1 MTLTASIDNQAAAVR
16 GRKRP
21 LRQRVRTVVLFIVM
35 CLIAIVMLYPFYF
48 MIDTSFKSNSQF
60 ISGHGHSLASW
71 SKLNTEIPWAH
82 QLLNSTIVCVFAI
95 LIILFVS
102 TLAGF
107 AFAKLHYNGA
117 TFVLLGIVAALL
129 IPMQSIIIPA
139 YVNLSKIHIGGQ
151 SLLNTYVAA
160 ILMYAALGTPFA
172 TFLMTAYF
180 RGLPDDVIEAG
191 IIDGLN
197 YGSIFRRIA
206 LPMAVPAIVTVIVL
220 QFIQIWDDLLIG
232 LLFLQ
237 NTNQT
242 PITVG
247 LGVLA
252 SGRTTDLPV
261 LMAGSLIS
269 ALPAIIV
276 FLVFQRFLING
287 LTAGIGK

>member
-1 MTLTASIDNQAAAVR
+1 MTLAAESTAVERSFAPKKRSRRRIVRDVLIFILMCIIAV
-16 GRKRP
+16 
-21 LRQRVRTVVLFIVM
+21 
-35 CLIAIVMLYPFYF
+35 VMLYPFYF
-48 MIDTSFKSNSQF
+48 MIDTSLKSNDQF
-60 ISGHGHSLASW
+60 LNGGGHSFASW
-71 SKLNTEIPWAH
+71 IKLNQNLPWARE
-82 QLLNSTIVCVFAI
+82 LLNSTIVCVFAI
-95 LIILFVS
+95 AIILVVS
-102 TLAGF
+102 TMAGF
-107 AFAKLHYNGA
+107 AFAKLNYRRQ
-117 TFVLLGIVAALL
+117 TFVFLGIVAALL

-139 YVNLSKIHIGGQ
+139 FVNLSKVN
-151 SLLNTYVAA
+151 LLTSYAGA

-180 RGLPDDVIEAG
+180 RGIPDDVVEAG

-237 NTNQT
+237 NTDQRT
-242 PITVG
+242 ITVG

-252 SGRTTDLPV
+252 SGRTTDIPV
-261 LMAGSLIS
+261 LMAGSLLS
-269 ALPAIIV
+269 AIPAIIV

>member
-1 MTLTASIDNQAAAVR
+1 MTTLIDSSATPITIAPKKRSARRIVRDVLLFVLMCIIAV
-16 GRKRP
+16 
-21 LRQRVRTVVLFIVM
+21 I
-35 CLIAIVMLYPFYF
+35 MLYPFYF
-48 MIDTSFKSNSQF
+48 MIDTSFKSNDQF
-60 ISGHGHSLASW
+60 LNGGGGHSLDSW
-71 SKLNTEIPWAH
+71 IKLNQNLPWARE
-82 QLLNSTIVCVFAI
+82 LLNSTIVCVCAI
-95 LIILFVS
+95 SIILVVS
-102 TLAGF
+102 TMAGF
-107 AFAKLHYNGA
+107 AFAKLNYRRQ
-117 TFVLLGIVAALL
+117 TFVFLGIVAALL

-139 YVNLSKIHIGGQ
+139 FVNLSKVN
-151 SLLNTYVAA
+151 LLTSYAGA

-180 RGLPDDVIEAG
+180 RGIPDDVVEAG

-237 NTNQT
+237 NTDQRT
-242 PITVG
+242 ITVG

-252 SGRTTDLPV
+252 SGRTTDIPV
-261 LMAGSLIS
+261 LMAGSLLS

-276 FLVFQRFLING
+276 FIIFQRFLING